1 MARHLPEG
9 WVLEYKTIDKSGVKA
24 YGYIRHFFLASRK
37 GNESRKN

>member
-9 WVLEYKTIDKSGVKA
+9 WILEYKIIENWVRKQ
-24 YGYIRHFFLASRK
+24 YGYIRYFFLASRK